1 MTCETIRKELVA
13 YRDGEL
19 LERDRAQIAAHLS
32 TCAACAREEARLAR
46 VSQLLTNLER
56 VTPSPD
62 FAATFWRRLE
72 QEGQVERE
80 SWFARWWREWLTGW
94 QLMPALAGAAS
105 LLVFLS
111 YVLSSRPPTTT
122 TLPTPQSASRS
133 VDLPAPVA
141 KKPGLFV
148 NYGIIADLDKLAHFD
163 EVAALENAPQDAS
176 TLARAE
182 DLPPALVEN
191 PNLFVHYPILEKM
204 EQLQNFE
211 AVLDLPAGEDEQRRG

>member
-32 TCAACAREEARLAR
+32 TCAACAREEARLVR
-46 VSQLLTNLER
+46 VSQLLTTLER

-111 YVLSSRPPTTT
+111 YVLSSHPPTTT
-122 TLPTPQSASRS
+122 TPSASPS
-133 VDLPAPVA
+133 ALLKINVPAPVA
-141 KKPGLFV
+141 EKPGLFV

-176 TLARAE
+176 TLARTE